1 MTNDPFPFAG
11 PIPES
16 YWVQE
21 HQLLAGPFP
30 ASWHPP
36 ITVERLSTLLDAGV
50 TCFVDL
56 TGDGAQRYAAQLPAD
71 VPVHAHPIIDFRA
84 PSREQMIATLDT
96 IDAALTAGQ
105 VVYVHCQAGIG
116 RTGTVIGCW
125 LVRHGMNGATA
136 LQMVGERRGLPPE
149 TNGQLELV
157 RTWHEGADSA

>member
-1 MTNDPFPFAG
+1 MTDDPSPFAG
-11 PIPES
+11 PLPES

-21 HQLLAGPFP
+21 QQLLAGPFP
-30 ASWHPP
+30 ASWHP
-36 ITVERLSTLLDAGV
+36 VEWQQQRGALLDAGV

-56 TGDGAQRYAAQLPAD
+56 TGDGAHRYAAQLPAD

-96 IDAALTAGQ
+96 IDAAIAAGQ

-125 LVRHGMNGATA
+125 LVRHGMDGETA
-136 LQMVGERRGLPPE
+136 LQTVEERRGLPPE
-149 TNGQLELV
+149 TTGQLELV
-157 RTWHEGADSA
+157 RTWHEDS